1 MTVQIREKKKSR
13 SHAMTFRRVDMTT
26 TLAGALKAWFSEH
39 PGGQY
44 TISSDGTNPLNIHV
58 AHKAFKR
65 ALRNSKWGKVR
76 GFHVLRHSF
85 ASNLAAGGVD
95 GRIIS
100 EFMGHTTLEM
110 RARYRHL
117 MPRSGSELLSF
128 LFHECRVVLTKENPP
143 RRASCFLGGLC

>member
-1 MTVQIREKKKSR
+1 MSMTIQIREKKKSR
-13 SHAMTFRRVDMTT
+13 SKAMTFRRVDLTT
-26 TLAGALKAWFSEH
+26 SLARVLKSWFNEH

-44 TISSDGTNPLNIHV
+44 TISADGLNPLTVHT
-58 AHKAFKR
+58 AHDNFKR
-65 ALRNSKWGKVR
+65 ALKGTKWGKVR

-110 RARYRHL
+110 ERRYRHL
-117 MPRSGSELLSF
+117 MPDIRKRAIELLVS
-128 LFHECRVVLTKENPP
+128 
-143 RRASCFLGGLC
+143 